1 MIIKLESA
9 IQTEIKYIKNRVES
23 VKRSN
28 NNANSK
34 IKTLQEAQTVALS
47 LMRLLIA
54 VDEFHKSFDKF
65 DKLYKEVNNL
75 QIEISDM
82 IIDLSFDLDRSV
94 K

>member
-9 IQTEIKYIKNRVES
+9 IQTEIKYINNRVES

-54 VDEFHKSFDKF
+54 VDEFDKSF

>member
-47 LMRLLIA
+47 LMRLLIS
-54 VDEFHKSFDKF
+54 VDEFDKSF

-82 IIDLSFDLDRSV
+82 IIDLSFELDRSV
-94 K
+94 I